1 MRVLVTGITGFAGP
15 FVAAALRARGDD
27 VHGLVRGGP
36 ARVAEA
42 GAGLLGIGVHDGDLE
57 DAAGFARLVA
67 DLAPDAIVHLA
78 GFSFVPDGERDP
90 HAAYRVNLG
99 GTLAV
104 LAAVRTHAPRARLV
118 VASSSSVYGAGGTR
132 SLALD
137 EEAPLRPL
145 TVYGASKAA
154 ADVAADQW
162 ARAYDLDVVR
172 ARPFNHTGPGQAP
185 TFVASALA
193 RQIAVV
199 EAGKAAV
206 VRIGNMDPVRDFS
219 DVRDVAAGYVAL
231 LERGR
236 AGEAYNL
243 CSGEGASVA
252 DVLAIL
258 RTHARVPVR
267 VHVDP
272 ALRRDKDLERLVG
285 SHARVT
291 RDTGWRPRIPL
302 TETLSA
308 LLDYWRARV

>member
-1 MRVLVTGITGFAGP
+1 VRVLVTGITGFVGP
-15 FVAAALRARGDD
+15 FVVAALRARGDD
-27 VHGLVRGGP
+27 VHGLVRGGR
-36 ARVAEA
+36 ARVAEV
-42 GAGLLGIGVHDGDLE
+42 GASLGGVALRAGDLG
-57 DAAGFARLVA
+57 DADGFARLVA
-67 DLAPDAIVHLA
+67 ELAPEAVIHLA
-78 GFSFVPDGERDP
+78 AFSFVPEAERDP
-90 HAAYRVNLG
+90 HTAYRVNLS

-104 LAAVRTHAPRARLV
+104 LAAVRSHAPRARVV
-118 VASSSSVYGAGGTR
+118 VASSSSVYGAGASASR
-132 SLALD
+132 ACD
-137 EEAPLRPL
+137 EETPLRPL

-193 RQIAVV
+193 RQIAAV
-199 EAGKAAV
+199 EAGKLDV

-231 LERGR
+231 LERGHG
-236 AGEAYNL
+236 GEVYNL

-258 RTHARVPVR
+258 RTHARVPIR

-272 ALRRDKDLERLVG
+272 ALRRGKDLERLVG
-285 SHARVT
+285 SHARAT
-291 RDTGWRPRIPL
+291 RDTGWQPHIPL
-302 TETLSA
+302 AETLA
-308 LLDYWRARV
+308 TLLDYWRARV